1 MPGTKEFVYSLLCT
15 GINSANFRKM
25 HPVCI
30 NTKLHNVKYVRKKKK
45 VSKKKKKKRKRR
57 QPTKMEKKKTKNRR
71 NYTKKNSLKYVK

>member
-45 VSKKKKKKRKRR
+45 VSKKKK
-57 QPTKMEKKKTKNRR
+57 TKKKTTNKNGE
-71 NYTKKNSLKYVK
+71 KKNKKQTKLYKKKIR